1 MRVFAKVLFLLI
13 GLYYLNLVNGKCS
26 RDSCKRKQYTPIKGY
41 YHKGKVVIVYDN
53 VPLRICI
60 VSCRTYLECRSFNMN
75 WINPSRTFGTCTL
88 LEEVIMTSSETGAI
102 YDENYTHYYWCPR
115 DMVYF
120 STSGVCLAN
129 KTNIDW
135 YEGEQFCKS
144 IYPGAHLVD
153 IKSEQEQVAY
163 IEILVLP
170 FGRLPKDRKEEKA
183 ANSTGPILEIR

>member
-1 MRVFAKVLFLLI
+1 MVVVF
-13 GLYYLNLVNGKCS
+13 
-26 RDSCKRKQYTPIKGY
+26 
-41 YHKGKVVIVYDN
+41 
-53 VPLRICI
+53 
-60 VSCRTYLECRSFNMN
+60 VS
-75 WINPSRTFGTCTL
+75 
-88 LEEVIMTSSETGAI
+88 
-102 YDENYTHYYWCPR
+102 DWCPR

-163 IEILVLP
+163 IEILGNT
-170 FGRLPKDRKEEKA
+170 FT
-183 ANSTGPILEIR
+183 S